1 MEEPIKKWVLI
12 AASISGMLIFC
23 YYAFYQPSGNTE
35 MLMNPSTLDNS
46 PSKQKVYAEKRK
58 RERQFNYDRKVS
70 SLDNFLNNEVNE
82 DPFDTS
88 SIAEPEPSIKDT
100 VIKPAASAPQKTI
113 IKIIEQP
120 VLITEEPQI
129 TRRSGFASGSGDV
142 MHSTTD
148 ENTKTV
154 LNIPVVVHGDAS
166 AVTGKT
172 IKLRTLDSF
181 KTESGI
187 APENTFLYGKV
198 HIGKDRLFI
207 EVTEL
212 TVSNRNIPIALEAY
226 DMNGNRGLLITGGID
241 KEITGQVMERA
252 VGEVQ
257 RNIDVPILRGLPFT
271 SAKKKIREKA
281 IPINSGLK
289 LYLREK

>member
-1 MEEPIKKWVLI
+1 MEEPIKKWILI

-35 MLMNPSTLDNS
+35 MLTNPSTLDNS
-46 PSKQKVYAEKRK
+46 PSKQKLYAEKRK

-88 SIAEPEPSIKDT
+88 AIAEPEPSVKDT

-113 IKIIEQP
+113 IKVIEQP
-120 VLITEEPQI
+120 VLMKEDPQI
-129 TRRSGFASGSGDV
+129 ARRRGFASGSADV
-142 MHSTTD
+142 IHSTSD
-148 ENTKTV
+148 TKTI
-154 LNIPVVVHGDAS
+154 LNIPVVVHDDVS
-166 AVTGKT
+166 AVSGKT
-172 IKLRTLDSF
+172 IKLRTLASF
-181 KTESGI
+181 KAEE
-187 APENTFLYGKV
+187 AVVPENTFLFGKI
-198 HIGKDRLFI
+198 HIAKDRLFI
-207 EVTEL
+207 EVPE
-212 TVSNRNIPIALEAY
+212 VIVINRNIPIALEAY

-241 KEITGQVMERA
+241 KEITGQAMQKA
-252 VGEVQ
+252 VSEVQ
-257 RNIDVPILRGLPFT
+257 RNIDVPILRGLPFA

-289 LYLREK
+289 LYLRER